1 MLNNRK
7 VRLMTRLAMYEQKE
21 GKEDIRLSKYFRT
34 DYVRLQVLKSVVAL
48 TVGYL
53 LLLLL
58 LVVYRSEYLIQ
69 NAVVLDYQGMVLR
82 YAGIYVIV
90 LAIYCSM
97 VMIGYMMQ
105 YRSSRKK
112 LAKYFR
118 MLRRL
123 RCIYREEDGERM
135 VGEEENIE
143 YDRDDT

>member
-69 NAVVLDYQGMVLR
+69 NAVVLDYRGMVLR

>member
-97 VMIGYMMQ
+97 VMIGYMFQ

-135 VGEEENIE
+135 DGEEENIE